1 MDTEPTHEIMPRCR
15 FGNTD
20 RTTHET
26 LEPRPHMDVFACAL
40 LRMGCA
46 KRGLRGLEMPLV
58 GAPAIGR
65 EAGEVTRCQALWPWE
80 KHVLLPSPTD
90 RRQHC
95 PPVMIKRM
103 PEPPRLGLLADRTP
117 HCIAFGG
124 PPAAVLQRLGTTA
137 LDRHLRW
144 GQALQPGVLYVL
156 ARRCLCLRA
165 FMTVGGRTGNTR
177 AVSRMPRACRAIATI
192 CGCTSGAGPT

>member
-1 MDTEPTHEIMPRCR
+1 MWHTSSAGCITVLMTTSGLGHSGLGYGRCFRSVDSSSDGSPKCVAMDTEPTHAIMPRCR
-15 FGNTD
+15 FGQTD

-26 LEPRPHMDVFACAL
+26 LEPRPHMDVFAGAL

-46 KRGLRGLEMPLV
+46 KRGLRGLVMPLV

-65 EAGEVTRCQALWPWE
+65 EAGEVTRGHERLPGE
-80 KHVLLPSPTD
+80 KPVLLPSPTD

-124 PPAAVLQRLGTTA
+124 PPAAVLQR
-137 LDRHLRW
+137 
-144 GQALQPGVLYVL
+144 
-156 ARRCLCLRA
+156 
-165 FMTVGGRTGNTR
+165 
-177 AVSRMPRACRAIATI
+177 
-192 CGCTSGAGPT
+192 